1 MNKKIKVASFLII
14 SLFVLMMI
22 VILVCDVLVTN
33 SAKGKIHDNI
43 EDVEATDYG
52 LLLGTTPITRIGNRE
67 NLFFRYRIEATVN
80 LYRNGKIKK
89 VLVSG
94 AEKSL
99 NGIDETQSMK
109 QALVA
114 QGVPPDAIILD
125 GQGYRTLE
133 SVVRM
138 NKIFGIQSCVII
150 SQQFHNERALYL
162 AEHLDLDIENL
173 QAYNAVSPS
182 AEIALMTY
190 VREYLARVK
199 MFMDI
204 FFNKYRMMGA
214 NSL

>member
-1 MNKKIKVASFLII
+1 MNKKVKVASLILL
-14 SLFVLMMI
+14 SLFVLTMS
-22 VILVCDVLVTN
+22 VIILCDVLVTN
-33 SAKGKIHDNI
+33 NAKGKIHDNI

-138 NKIFGIQSCVII
+138 NKVYGIKSCVII

-162 AEHLDLDIENL
+162 SEHLDLDIENL

-204 FFNKYRMMGA
+204 FLNKYRMIGA

>member
-1 MNKKIKVASFLII
+1 MSKKNKIVFYTIL
-14 SLFVLMMI
+14 SLFVLMLA
-22 VILVCDVLVTN
+22 VIFVCDAIVTN
-33 SAKGKIHDNI
+33 YAKGKIHDNI
-43 EDVEATDYG
+43 DDIEETDYG

-67 NLFFRYRIEATVN
+67 NLFFRYRIAATVD
-80 LYRNGKIKK
+80 LYNKGKIKK
-89 VLVSG
+89 VLISG
-94 AEKSL
+94 AENSL
-99 NGIDETQSMK
+99 NGIDETKQMK
-109 QALVA
+109 NALMA
-114 QGVPPDAIILD
+114 QGVPSDIILLD

>member
-138 NKIFGIQSCVII
+138 NKVYGIKSCVII

-162 AEHLDLDIENL
+162 SEHLDLDIENL

-204 FFNKYRMMGA
+204 FLNKYRMIGA

>member
-114 QGVPPDAIILD
+114 QGVPSDIIILD
-125 GQGYRTLE
+125 GQGYRTIE

-138 NKIFGIQSCVII
+138 NKVYGIKSCVII

-204 FFNKYRMMGA
+204 FLNKYPMIGA

>member
-1 MNKKIKVASFLII
+1 
-14 SLFVLMMI
+14 
-22 VILVCDVLVTN
+22 
-33 SAKGKIHDNI
+33 
-43 EDVEATDYG
+43 
-52 LLLGTTPITRIGNRE
+52 
-67 NLFFRYRIEATVN
+67 
-80 LYRNGKIKK
+80 
-89 VLVSG
+89 
-94 AEKSL
+94 L

-114 QGVPPDAIILD
+114 QGVPSDIIILD
-125 GQGYRTLE
+125 GQGYRTIE

-138 NKIFGIQSCVII
+138 NKVYGIKSCVII

>member
-114 QGVPPDAIILD
+114 QGVPSDIIILD
-125 GQGYRTLE
+125 GQGYRTIE

-138 NKIFGIQSCVII
+138 NKVYGIKSCVII

-162 AEHLDLDIENL
+162 AEHLDIENL

-204 FFNKYRMMGA
+204 FLNKYRMIGA

>member
-114 QGVPPDAIILD
+114 QGVPSDIIILD
-125 GQGYRTLE
+125 GQGYRTIE

-138 NKIFGIQSCVII
+138 NKVYGIKSCVII

-204 FFNKYRMMGA
+204 FLNKYRMIGA